1 MSEISYFESRYGKLS
16 CIDKD
21 VFAFVT
27 DIRNF
32 KTFIPQGS
40 ANNWQADRESCSF
53 SVSMIG
59 MVSIRLAEKE
69 MYSKVVFKGDAL
81 KKNDFTLTLYISGHE
96 NVPAEVKVSLSADLN
111 PILKKMAAKPISQFL
126 EILIFEMEAFNG
138 WKDIKEQNQ
147 PL

>member
-1 MSEISYFESRYGKLS
+1 MSEISYFESRSGKLS
-16 CIDKD
+16 CPDKD
-21 VFAFVT
+21 VFTFVT

-32 KTFIPQGS
+32 EAFIPQGS
-40 ANNWQADRESCSF
+40 VNNWQADRESCSF
-53 SVSMIG
+53 SVSMVG
-59 MVSIRLAEKE
+59 TVSIRLAEKE

-81 KKNDFTLTLYISGHE
+81 KKNDFSLTLYISGHE

-111 PILKKMAAKPISQFL
+111 PILKKMAAKPIRQFL
-126 EILIFEMEAFNG
+126 EILIVEMESFNG

>member
-1 MSEISYFESRYGKLS
+1 MSEISYFESRSGKLS
-16 CIDKD
+16 CINKD

-32 KTFIPQGS
+32 EAFIPQGS
-40 ANNWQADRESCSF
+40 ANNWQADMESCSF
-53 SVSMIG
+53 SVSMVG
-59 MVSIRLAEKE
+59 TVSLRLVEKV

-81 KKNDFTLTLYISGHE
+81 KKNDFSLTLYISGHE
-96 NVPAEVKVSLSADLN
+96 DLPAEVKVSLSADLN

-126 EILIFEMEAFNG
+126 ELLIVEMEGFKG
-138 WKDIKEQNQ
+138 WKDFKAQNQ